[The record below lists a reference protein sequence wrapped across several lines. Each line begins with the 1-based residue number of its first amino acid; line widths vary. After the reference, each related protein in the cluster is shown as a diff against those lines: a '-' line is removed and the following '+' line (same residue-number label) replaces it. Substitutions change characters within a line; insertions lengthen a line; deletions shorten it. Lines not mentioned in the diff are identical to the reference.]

1 MRQEGGELCHII
13 QFVGIDP
20 AGAAGPAFRL
30 LLENI
35 HHFTD
40 GCDAGNRFLGKG
52 KGIGNRSNQFV
63 LDVNGAAT
71 HSSENSRAGNRT
83 TGEPCQNHILF
94 RAHVFQDTQ
103 NLNLEGVD
111 PGPFE
116 DRLSVSRLT
125 RLDRFQRIKFNRLA
139 EQGKGDQKN

>member
-13 QFVGIDP
+13 HFVRIDP
-20 AGAAGPAFRL
+20 VDTAGPGFRL
-30 LLENI
+30 LLENV

-40 GCDAGNRFLGKG
+40 GCDAGKRFLGKG

-63 LDVNGAAT
+63 VDVNRAAT
-71 HSSENSRAGNRT
+71 HSGEDSGAGNRT
-83 TGEPCQNHILF
+83 TGEPCQDHILF
-94 RAHVFQDTQ
+94 RPHVFQDTQ

-116 DRLSVSRLT
+116 DCLSVSRLS

-139 EQGKGDQKN
+139 DQGKADQEK